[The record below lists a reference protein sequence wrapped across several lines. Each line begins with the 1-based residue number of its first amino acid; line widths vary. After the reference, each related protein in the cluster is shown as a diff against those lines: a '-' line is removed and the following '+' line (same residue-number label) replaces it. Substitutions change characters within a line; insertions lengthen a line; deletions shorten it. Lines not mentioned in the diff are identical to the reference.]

1 VSLFFALE
9 GRDPLCERG
18 LTVGSVSLMNY
29 ECCSARMCIVTLFP
43 AVHIIELRR
52 VQTPDVYFYFVA
64 RRLIKGTAK
73 NG

>member
-29 ECCSARMCIVTLFP
+29 ECCSARMCIATLFP
-43 AVHIIELRR
+43 AVHLIELRR
-52 VQTPDVYFYFVA
+52 VKTSDVYFYFVA
-64 RRLIKGTAK
+64 RQHIKGTSN